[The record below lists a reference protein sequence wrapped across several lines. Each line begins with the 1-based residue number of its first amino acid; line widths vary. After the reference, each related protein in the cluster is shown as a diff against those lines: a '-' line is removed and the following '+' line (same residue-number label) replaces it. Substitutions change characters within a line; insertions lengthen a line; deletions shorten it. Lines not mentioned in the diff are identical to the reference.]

1 MPLPVRRLRLPQGRA
16 ADAAL
21 AAGMGVLVA
30 LGTLQA
36 LVGHRRESWAT
47 TALGWALIVLVCGAL
62 YFARRHP
69 VAVGVFVIPC
79 VGVYYVSSAYDGPL
93 FAVLIVA
100 LYCVAAA
107 GRLRAAVALGL
118 LVVAATAAGTMS
130 GNDDVNGVALFML
143 TGWVVAVVALGAMW
157 HGRRAYVEGE
167 ARRRATEER
176 LRIARELH
184 DVIGH
189 NISLINVQ
197 SGAALHRLKK
207 SDAPDPAAAGALAT
221 IKETSR
227 ETLREL
233 RTTLGVLRHVD
244 EEVPTAPAPG
254 LARLGELTERTA
266 DTAGLRVRTVVA
278 GAERTLPAEL
288 DLAAYRVGQ
297 ESLTNVARHAR
308 GATSVTVRLDYGERE
323 LLLEVE
329 DDGRGGPMA
338 GAGDAR
344 SGAGTGAGTGAGGGG
359 ADGGS
364 GIGGMRERAR
374 AVGGELAA
382 GPRPGGA
389 GFVVTAR
396 LPYGTEHAQA

>member
-1 MPLPVRRLRLPQGRA
+1 MPLPVRQLRLPQGRA
-16 ADAAL
+16 ADTAL
-21 AAGMGVLVA
+21 AAGTGALVA
-30 LGTLQA
+30 LGTVQA
-36 LVGHRRESWAT
+36 FVGQRREPWAT
-47 TALGWALIVLVCGAL
+47 TALGWALIALACGAL
-62 YFARRHP
+62 YFARRRP
-69 VAVGVFVIPC
+69 VAVGAFVVPV

-93 FAVLIVA
+93 FVVLVIA

-107 GRLRAAVALGL
+107 GRLRAAAALGA
-118 LVVAATAAGTMS
+118 LVVAGTAAGTLS
-130 GNDDVNGVALFML
+130 GNDDVNGIALFML

-157 HGRRAYVEGE
+157 HGRRAHVEGE

-207 SDAPDPAAAGALAT
+207 SATPDPAAAGALAA

-233 RTTLGVLRHVD
+233 RTTLGVLRQVD
-244 EEVPTAPAPG
+244 DEAPTAPAPG
-254 LARLGELTERTA
+254 LARLRELTERAA
-266 DTAGLRVRTVVA
+266 DTAGLRVKTVVE

-288 DLAAYRVGQ
+288 DLTAYRVVQ

-308 GATSVTVRLDYGERE
+308 GATSVTVRLDYGDRE
-323 LLLEVE
+323 LRLAVE
-329 DDGRGGPMA
+329 DDGRGAAAEARA
-338 GAGDAR
+338 GGG
-344 SGAGTGAGTGAGGGG
+344 SGAGPGTAAVG
-359 ADGGS
+359 GGS

-389 GFVVTAR
+389 GFAVTAR

>member
-1 MPLPVRRLRLPQGRA
+1 MSLSVRRFRLPRGRA

-21 AAGMGVLVA
+21 AAGVGVLVA
-30 LGTLQA
+30 LGTVQA
-36 LVGHRRESWAT
+36 LVGQRRESWAT
-47 TALGWALIVLVCGAL
+47 TALGWALIALSCGAL
-62 YFARRHP
+62 YFARRYP
-69 VAVGVFVIPC
+69 AAVGVFVVLA

-93 FAVLIVA
+93 FGALVVA
-100 LYCVAAA
+100 LYNVAAA
-107 GRLRAAVALGL
+107 GRVRAAVALGL
-118 LVVAATAAGTMS
+118 LVIAGTTAGTVS
-130 GNDDVNGVALFML
+130 GNDDINGAALFML
-143 TGWVVAVVALGAMW
+143 TGWIVAVVALGAMW
-157 HGRRAYVEGE
+157 HGRRAHVENE

-189 NISLINVQ
+189 SISLINVQ

-207 SDAPDPAAAGALAT
+207 SDAPDPAAAEALAT

-244 EEVPTAPAPG
+244 EAAPTAPPPG
-254 LARLGELTERTA
+254 LTRLGELTKRTA

-288 DLAAYRVGQ
+288 DLAAYRVVQ

-308 GATSVTVRLDYGERE
+308 GATAVTVRLDYGERE
-323 LLLEVE
+323 LRLEVE
-329 DDGRGGPMA
+329 DDGRGG
-338 GAGDAR
+338 
-344 SGAGTGAGTGAGGGG
+344 SGGGSG
-359 ADGGS
+359 GGLGGGS

-382 GPRPGGA
+382 GPRPDGA

>member
-1 MPLPVRRLRLPQGRA
+1 MPLPVRQLRLPQGRA
-16 ADAAL
+16 ADTAL
-21 AAGMGVLVA
+21 AAGTGALVA
-30 LGTLQA
+30 LGTVQA
-36 LVGHRRESWAT
+36 FVGERKESWTT
-47 TALGWALIVLVCGAL
+47 TAGGWALIVLASGAL

-69 VAVGVFVIPC
+69 VAVAGFVIPL
-79 VGVYYVSSAYDGPL
+79 VGVYYVSSAYDGPVFL
-93 FAVLIVA
+93 VLVIA
-100 LYCVAAA
+100 LYGVAAA
-107 GRLRAAVALGL
+107 GRLRAAAALGA
-118 LVVAATAAGTMS
+118 LVVAGTTAGTLS

-143 TGWVVAVVALGAMW
+143 TGWIVAVLALGAMW
-157 HGRRAYVEGE
+157 HGRRAHVEGE

-207 SDAPDPAAAGALAT
+207 SDAPDPAAADALAT

-233 RTTLGVLRHVD
+233 RTTLGVLRQVD
-244 EEVPTAPAPG
+244 DEAPTAPAPG
-254 LARLGELTERTA
+254 LARLGELTERAA
-266 DTAGLRVRTVVA
+266 DTAGLRVQTLVE
-278 GAERTLPAEL
+278 GAERSLPAEL
-288 DLAAYRVGQ
+288 DLIVYRVVQ

-323 LLLEVE
+323 LRLAVE
-329 DDGRGGPMA
+329 DDGRGAVADVRTGD
-338 GAGDAR
+338 GAG
-344 SGAGTGAGTGAGGGG
+344 SGPGGSGTGTGAVGGGT
-359 ADGGS
+359 

-389 GFVVTAR
+389 GFAVTAR

>member
-1 MPLPVRRLRLPQGRA
+1 MPLPVRRFRLPQGRA

-21 AAGMGVLVA
+21 AAGAGVLVA
-30 LGTLQA
+30 LSSLHA
-36 LVGHRRESWAT
+36 FVGDRREPWAT
-47 TALGWALIVLVCGAL
+47 TAVGWVLIALACGAL
-62 YFARRHP
+62 YFVRRRP
-69 VAVGVFVIPC
+69 LAVGVFVLP
-79 VGVYYVSSAYDGPL
+79 VVSVYYVSSVYDGGL
-93 FAVLIVA
+93 FIVLVIA
-100 LYCVAAA
+100 LYAVAAS
-107 GRLRAAVALGL
+107 GRLRAAAALGGL
-118 LVVAATAAGTMS
+118 AVAGSTAGTLS
-130 GNDDVNGVALFML
+130 GNDDINGAALFML
-143 TGWVVAVVALGAMW
+143 TGWVVAVVVLGAMW
-157 HGRRAYVEGE
+157 HGRRAHVENE

-207 SDAPDPAAAGALAT
+207 SDAPDPAAADALAA

-227 ETLREL
+227 ETLRDL

-244 EEVPTAPAPG
+244 EGAPTAPVPG

-278 GAERTLPAEL
+278 GARRALPAEL
-288 DLAAYRVGQ
+288 DLAAYRVVQ

-323 LLLEVE
+323 LRLEVE
-329 DDGRGGPMA
+329 DDGRGGAVP

-344 SGAGTGAGTGAGGGG
+344 DGAGGGLAG
-359 ADGGS
+359 GVGGS
-364 GIGGMRERAR
+364 GIDGMRERAR

-382 GPRPGGA
+382 GPRPGGT

-396 LPYGTEHAQA
+396 LPYGTEHAQT